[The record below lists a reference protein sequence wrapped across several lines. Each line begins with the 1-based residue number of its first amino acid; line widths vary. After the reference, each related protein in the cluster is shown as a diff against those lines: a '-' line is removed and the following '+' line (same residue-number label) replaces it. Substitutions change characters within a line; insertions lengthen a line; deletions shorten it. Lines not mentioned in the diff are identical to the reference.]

1 MRHPILE
8 FHKRLRGKLYV
19 ATLDREDIQ
28 WHAFVIKIKM
38 YAAREHIVF
47 LHTGIFINTK
57 LIE

>member
-1 MRHPILE
+1 MME

-38 YAAREHIVF
+38 YAAREHNVF